1 VVYYIISA
9 ALLFFLE
16 VSITFCFAVI
26 EDTLYTSSS
35 FLSSGD
41 IMYIDIDKA
50 IPKSNK
56 LKRFTE
62 LHSRSVFGIDIVDD
76 GRFAISHSMDRSVS
90 PSYGL

>member
-1 VVYYIISA
+1 MSLQSLIIT
-9 ALLFFLE
+9 
-16 VSITFCFAVI
+16 II
-26 EDTLYTSSS
+26 YK
-35 FLSSGD
+35 SGD

-90 PSYGL
+90 L